1 MKNKFIGTVLV
12 VGASVAHAQDVKEY
26 AACVGDESL
35 AMMERQIKAGDRLSA
50 VDTDAIG
57 RKVYDLCRARHFGG
71 KDPPLPWSL
80 RDAQTVAMDKQNELM
95 RADINRQQRERFER
109 EAKELEENALT
120 FKAEGEAA
128 NALYRECLFG
138 NARLLALNSNEPAE
152 IVTRATFASCRAE
165 RTVIADVHARYKD
178 RWFGEETLVMADK
191 LLTGKV
197 LVEIIKQRALPRNT
211 QAKPPGAPQS
221 DGGG

>member
-1 MKNKFIGTVLV
+1 MKNKVIGTMLA
-12 VGASVAHAQDVKEY
+12 VGASVAHAQDFKAY
-26 AACVGDESL
+26 PTCVGDGSL
-35 AMMERQIKAGDRLSA
+35 AMLERQIKAGDRLSDI
-50 VDTDAIG
+50 DTDAIG
-57 RKVYDLCRARHFGG
+57 KKVYDLCRARHFGE

-80 RDAQTVAMDKQNELM
+80 RDAQTVAMDQHNELM

-109 EAKELEENALT
+109 EAKELEENAPKL
-120 FKAEGEAA
+120 KAEGEAA
-128 NALYRECLFG
+128 NALYRECLYG

-165 RTVIADVHARYKD
+165 RAVIADVHARYKD
-178 RWFGEETLVMADK
+178 RWFGEESLVMADK

-197 LVEIIKQRALPRNT
+197 LLEVIQERALPRNT
-211 QAKPPGAPQS
+211 P